1 MRDKEIISSE
11 EELIEHFQK
20 QIDRHDKNTS
30 GSDLT
35 LRMGYIEI
43 DCYFEFENILKGL
56 KIKEKDENR
65 IIYPYKVEFNN
76 IIFSQDVNFSFI
88 AFSQNLVFIT
98 TTFNKDVRFYHTTFS
113 QELIFWDTTFNQDI
127 TFRYTTFEQDTY
139 FSNTTFEKE
148 ALFFDIEL
156 KQKIS
161 FDNIKMS
168 LDKNYLTFRNIYYDN
183 TTKKFLEAPKDSSI
197 EIKNTIIDKRIDFN
211 DVHIAK
217 LDLQGSNVTSI
228 LNRIN
233 LKAKSKNWQTACI
246 LKNEELKRNNTI
258 KALEYHAEEK
268 KLYMKELRSNLSW
281 LGWKDFFIWLERLG
295 DWFSLCL
302 GKNFHNHGQNW
313 GLALWW
319 TLVVW
324 ILCFSIFYLPNPC
337 KYWYYWVYLFEKGI
351 YTAELFQYF
360 VPTNYDQ
367 IIEYVK
373 ISELDLPIKFGG
385 VLAYILGKIF
395 VPYGIFEI
403 IKAFRKY
410 R

>member
-11 EELIEHFQK
+11 EELIQYLKDHLAEQRK
-20 QIDRHDKNTS
+20 EYKDKYNS
-30 GSDLT
+30 
-35 LRMGYIEI
+35 IEI
-43 DCYFEFENILKGL
+43 PDSELILSVSDMEIDFEFNFRDILRAVGVT
-56 KIKEKDENR
+56 EQDENNKLICPYR
-65 IIYPYKVEFNN
+65 IDFN
-76 IIFSQDVNFSFI
+76 
-88 AFSQNLVFIT
+88 
-98 TTFNKDVRFYHTTFS
+98 YTTFS
-113 QELIFWDTTFNQDI
+113 KKVDFYNIAFIGIVFFWDTTFNQDI
-127 TFRYTTFEQDTY
+127 TFRYTTFEQDLI
-139 FSNTTFEKE
+139 FQEIIFNRK
-148 ALFFDIEL
+148 ALFL
-156 KQKIS
+156 
-161 FDNIKMS
+161 NIKFKQTIEFNGITMNMDINN
-168 LDKNYLTFRNIYYDN
+168 LIFNNIYSDN
-183 TTKKFLEAPKDSSI
+183 LIRKHFYTPKDSTI
-197 EIKNTIIDKRIDFN
+197 AITNTVINGRIDFN
-211 DVHIAK
+211 YVHIAK
-217 LDLQGSNVTSI
+217 LDLQGSNVTGI

-233 LKAKSKNWQTACI
+233 LKAKSKNWETACI
-246 LKNEELKRNNTI
+246 LKNEELKRNNT
-258 KALEYHAEEK
+258 KQALEYHAEEK
-268 KLYMKELRSNLSW
+268 DLHRKDSWKNHKYGEWLS
-281 LGWKDFFIWLERLG
+281 LLLSKIV
-295 DWFSLCL
+295 
-302 GKNFHNHGQNW
+302 NNHGQSW
-313 GLALWW
+313 FQAFCF